1 MVVWFLEARDVSGCK
16 AELLFFKSHMGLHLM
31 NFLKQCFAAL
41 LFGLAVSVAHA
52 TSYTTTVNGTA
63 YNFSTIAGSFESN
76 YNLLSSQPWFGDFD
90 AANQFVTAVWD
101 NLGGAANFGE
111 VGPFF
116 AWETSDGFFSF
127 QAFAA
132 DNVISSYYTVEG
144 PYTFAVATAVPELD
158 GSLLAQALG
167 LLVATAFLFHRRQIN
182 K

>member
-1 MVVWFLEARDVSGCK
+1 MSL
-16 AELLFFKSHMGLHLM
+16 
-31 NFLKQCFAAL
+31 LKQWFVAL
-41 LFGLAVSVAHA
+41 ICGLAVSAAHSN
-52 TSYTTTVNGTA
+52 SYTATVNGTA
-63 YNFSTIAGSFESN
+63 YNFSTITGSFESN

-101 NLGGAANFGE
+101 NLGGTANFGE

-127 QAFAA
+127 QAFAT

-144 PYTFAVATAVPELD
+144 LYTFAVATAVPELD
-158 GSLLAQALG
+158 GSMLAQALA